1 MNPHSRERSDSRE
14 RKRTVRHET
23 ATSNNDRTHLTINE
37 LQANMEQSNS
47 EEKKKEVSGA
57 IHDPK
62 TPQNRPPKKLVS
74 PTEIDRMET
83 ASTTK
88 SKDSPA
94 SSKGSDDSIIMDDP
108 DYIQPSQMDI
118 LLSDI
123 NSVYLHGDLSDL
135 LQVEYLSVVS
145 PEDQTALANQTRV
158 PGKILDRNTR
168 FIINIPCRR
177 ESRRNDPTSPRS
189 ALPYRNVFFV
199 VDTGSPH
206 SFLCQ
211 EAMEVLL
218 PATNDGNPIPRMI
231 RIELYPGGIF
241 EFYLSPPGSHHSD
254 VNILGGNV
262 LRTTDLVSNRRTMS
276 FTLSFE

>member
-1 MNPHSRERSDSRE
+1 
-14 RKRTVRHET
+14 
-23 ATSNNDRTHLTINE
+23 
-37 LQANMEQSNS
+37 MEQSNS

-62 TPQNRPPKKLVS
+62 TPQNRPPKKLES
-74 PTEIDRMET
+74 PSEIDRMET

-241 EFYLSPPGSHHSD
+241 EFHLSPPGSHYSD

>member
-1 MNPHSRERSDSRE
+1 
-14 RKRTVRHET
+14 
-23 ATSNNDRTHLTINE
+23 
-37 LQANMEQSNS
+37 MEQSNS
-47 EEKKKEVSGA
+47 EEQKKGVSGA
-57 IHDPK
+57 TRSRDPK
-62 TPQNRPPKKLVS
+62 TPQNQPSKELES
-74 PTEIDRMET
+74 PSEIDRMET

-108 DYIQPSQMDI
+108 NYIHPSQMDI

-123 NSVYLHGDLSDL
+123 DSVYLHGDLSSL

-145 PEDQTALANQTRV
+145 PEDQTELVNQTRV
-158 PGKILDRNTR
+158 AGKILDRNTR
-168 FIINIPCRR
+168 LIINIPCRR

-211 EAMEVLL
+211 EAMEALL
-218 PATNDGNPIPRMI
+218 PTTNDGISIPRMI
-231 RIELYPGGIF
+231 RVELCPGAIF
-241 EFYLSPPGSHHSD
+241 EFHLSPPGSHYSD

-262 LRTTDLVSNRRTMS
+262 LRTTDLVSKHRTMS
-276 FTLSFE
+276 FTLSFQ